1 MRTPANLD
9 EWKRVLGSRVTRRHR
24 LELASACPVCGGE
37 DRFHVRIMAS
47 GKTLAGC
54 RGCIDGRPEPERRAA
69 FGAVLR
75 PPGSDHGFR
84 ITLCGWREV
93 EKYAGEEKRQ

>member
-9 EWKRVLGSRVTRRHR
+9 EWERVLGSRVTRRHR

-69 FGAVLR
+69 FNA
-75 PPGSDHGFR
+75 
-84 ITLCGWREV
+84 
-93 EKYAGEEKRQ
+93 